1 MPDKDALSDLR
12 KAKEEEYFHNKER
25 ALLEK
30 LRQRAA
36 AEREARE
43 LGEVL
48 RIKDERILEDLQAL
62 GFTADTIKI
71 LFAVPL
77 IAVS

>member
-48 RIKDERILEDLQAL
+48 RIKDERILR
-62 GFTADTIKI
+62 GFAGARIHCGYHKDP
-71 LFAVPL
+71 VCRP
-77 IAVS
+77 SDCG